1 MLYLMRFGLIVFLL
15 VFGTAGMA
23 FAQSAADPGRV
34 DERVRPRSAEPGLQA
49 PLQLPD
55 LSEERPSADAD
66 QPVFEISGVIFE
78 GETALPE
85 SQLQELAG
93 EYLNREIR
101 LSDVYDLA
109 ERVTALYRGQG
120 YILSRAVVPAQEID
134 DGLLRIRIVE
144 GYIDSYRI
152 EGDAGGALR
161 FLQAQAQRIVDSRPL
176 TAEVLERELLIAGDL
191 SGLSVRSVLTPSE
204 TTVGAADLTLVVE
217 QTPFQAYVAFDNY
230 SSRYLGREEII
241 AAGYANDLFG
251 LAGQAGV
258 TALVTPNE
266 GPELAYGAVSYEVP
280 LMSNGLSL
288 FTSYSYSRTRP
299 GLELKQQGTKG
310 EAQSV
315 RVELSYPF
323 IRSRDFNFTGTLGLY
338 GANITSENSILQP
351 LYKDKVRN
359 TYLQAFV
366 NGLDS
371 LGGSNSAL
379 LTFYQ
384 SLPGLG
390 SFSSG
395 DPNLSRANAD
405 DDYRSF
411 NFELTRW
418 QPLAGNF
425 SLQLG
430 AAGQTSFNDDL
441 LASEEWGLG
450 SGFFGRAF
458 DPSEISGE
466 KGLAGMAELQWNS
479 PYQLPGMSGTQLYG
493 FYEAGA
499 VSQTTPQPGEPKTE
513 KLMSVGVGIRT
524 IIQDRVNV
532 DLFLAKPYK
541 KDGSTTGNRDPRL
554 FFSVSTSF

>member
-1 MLYLMRFGLIVFLL
+1 M
-15 VFGTAGMA
+15 
-23 FAQSAADPGRV
+23 
-34 DERVRPRSAEPGLQA
+34 QA

-55 LSEERPSADAD
+55 LSQERPSEGAD

-78 GETALPE
+78 GATSLPE
-85 SQLQELAG
+85 AQLQDLAS
-93 EYLNREIR
+93 EYIDREIN

-109 ERVTALYRGQG
+109 ERVTALYRGEG
-120 YILSRAVVPAQEID
+120 YILSRAVVPAQEIEN
-134 DGLLRIRIVE
+134 GFLTIRIVE
-144 GYIDSYRI
+144 GYIEGYTI
-152 EGDAGGALR
+152 QGDAGGAMRL
-161 FLQAQAQRIVDSRPL
+161 LQAQAQRIVDSRPL
-176 TAEVLERELLIAGDL
+176 TAEILERELLIAGDV

-204 TTVGAADLTLVVE
+204 TTIGAADLTLVVE

-251 LAGQAGV
+251 LAGQAGL
-258 TALVTPNE
+258 TTLVTPNK
-266 GPELAYGAVSYEVP
+266 GPELAYGAVNYEVP
-280 LMSNGLSL
+280 LASNGLSL

-299 GLELKQQGTKG
+299 GLELSDIDTKG
-310 EAQSV
+310 KAQSV
-315 RVELSYPF
+315 RLELSYPF
-323 IRSRDFNFTGTLGLY
+323 IRSRDFNLTGTLGLY
-338 GANITSENSILQP
+338 GANISSENVVLQP
-351 LYKDKVRN
+351 AYKDKIRN

-390 SFSSG
+390 SFSSD
-395 DPNLSRANAD
+395 DPDLSRANAD

-418 QPLAGNF
+418 QPLGGNF
-425 SLQLG
+425 SLLMG

-441 LASEEWGLG
+441 LASEEWGIG

-466 KGLAGMAELQWNS
+466 KGLAGMAELQWNT
-479 PYQLPGMSGTQLYG
+479 PYQAPWMSNTQFYG

-499 VSQTTPQPGEPKTE
+499 VSQTTPLPGDPKTE

-524 IIQDRVNV
+524 VIQERVNV
-532 DLFLAKPYK
+532 DLFLAKPFK
-541 KDGSTTGNRDPRL
+541 KDVAASGNRDPRL